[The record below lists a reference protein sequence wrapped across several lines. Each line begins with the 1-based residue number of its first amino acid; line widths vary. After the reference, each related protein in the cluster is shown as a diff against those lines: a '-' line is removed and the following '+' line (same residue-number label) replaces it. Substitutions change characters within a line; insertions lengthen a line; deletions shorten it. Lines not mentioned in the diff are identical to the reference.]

1 MRVFLAGAAGA
12 IGRQLVPML
21 VSAGHHVIGTTR
33 DAARADWLR
42 SAGAEPVL
50 LDALDS
56 QAVRNALAAAQPQ
69 AVIHQLTD
77 LAAGFAPEQLR
88 ATARLREVGTRNL
101 VEAMPSAGVHRLVAQ
116 SGAWLYA
123 DGPLPHSERD
133 PLRDGGP
140 DDPVMRGIAE
150 LERLTL
156 ATPSID
162 GLVMRY
168 GFLYGPGT
176 AYAERDGTQAPRV
189 HVAAAARAAMLA
201 LERGSPGAYNV
212 VDDDPAVTNRRAR
225 AELSWTPELR
235 QGANSPLTG
244 RSHARIVS
252 NSAPS

>member
-1 MRVFLAGAAGA
+1 MPRTVPRLVSPKMRVFLAGGAGA

-21 VSAGHHVIGTTR
+21 VGAGHHVFGTTR
-33 DAARADWLR
+33 DVARAEWLH
-42 SAGAEPVL
+42 SAGAEPVV
-50 LDALDS
+50 LDALDAD
-56 QAVRNALAAAQPQ
+56 AVRNAIAAAQPQ

-101 VEAMPSAGVHRLVAQ
+101 VEAMALAGAHRLIAQ

-123 DGPLPHSERD
+123 DGPLPHGERD
-133 PLRDGGP
+133 PMREQGP
-140 DDPVMRGIAE
+140 DDPVIGGIAE

-156 ATPSID
+156 ATPGID

-176 AYAERDGTQAPRV
+176 AYAGPSGTPPPRV

-201 LERGSPGAYNV
+201 LDRGSPGAYNV
-212 VDDDPAVTNRRAR
+212 VDDDPAVSNARAR
-225 AELSWTPELR
+225 AELNWTPESR
-235 QGANSPLTG
+235 
-244 RSHARIVS
+244 
-252 NSAPS
+252 

>member
-1 MRVFLAGAAGA
+1 MRVFVAGGAGA

-21 VSAGHHVIGTTR
+21 VGAGHHVIGTTR

-42 SAGAEPVL
+42 SAGAEPVV
-50 LDALDS
+50 LDALD
-56 QAVRNALAAAQPQ
+56 AEIVGNAIMAARPQ

-101 VEAMPSAGVHRLVAQ
+101 VHAMTAAGAQRLIAQ

-123 DGPLPHSERD
+123 DGPLPHDEAD
-133 PLRDGGP
+133 ALRDA
-140 DDPVMRGIAE
+140 DADPVVRGIAE

-156 ATPSID
+156 ATPGID
-162 GLVMRY
+162 GLVLRY

-176 AYAERDGTQAPRV
+176 AYAEAAATRPPRV

-212 VDDDPAVTNRRAR
+212 VDDDPAVSNGRAR
-225 AELSWTPELR
+225 SELGWTPQSR
-235 QGANSPLTG
+235 
-244 RSHARIVS
+244 
-252 NSAPS
+252 

>member
-1 MRVFLAGAAGA
+1 MRVFLAGGAGA

-33 DAARADWLR
+33 DVARAEWLR
-42 SAGAEPVL
+42 SAGAEPVI
-50 LDALDS
+50 LDALDAE
-56 QAVRNALAAAQPQ
+56 AVRNAIAAAQPQ

-101 VEAMPSAGVHRLVAQ
+101 VEAMALAGAHRLIAQ

-123 DGPLPHSERD
+123 DGPLPHSEHDPMRD
-133 PLRDGGP
+133 RGP

-176 AYAERDGTQAPRV
+176 AYAEAGGTQPPRV

-212 VDDDPAVTNRRAR
+212 VDDDPAVSNKRAR
-225 AELSWTPELR
+225 AELNWTPELR
-235 QGANSPLTG
+235 
-244 RSHARIVS
+244 
-252 NSAPS
+252 

>member
-1 MRVFLAGAAGA
+1 MRVFVAGGAGA

-21 VSAGHHVIGTTR
+21 VGAGHHVVGATR
-33 DAARADWLR
+33 DAARAEWLR
-42 SAGAEPVL
+42 AVGAVPFL
-50 LDALDS
+50 LDALDAE
-56 QAVRNALAAAQPQ
+56 AVRKAIAAAQPQ

-77 LAAGFAPEQLR
+77 LAAGFAPQQLR

-101 VEAMPSAGVHRLVAQ
+101 VDAMTSTGVRRLIAQ

-123 DGPLPHSERD
+123 DGPLPHRERD
-133 PLRDGGP
+133 PLRDPGP
-140 DDPVMRGIAE
+140 DDPVIGGITE

-176 AYAERDGTQAPRV
+176 AYAEPGGTQPPRV

-201 LERGSPGAYNV
+201 LEHGSPGAYNV
-212 VDDDPAVTNRRAR
+212 VDDDPAVSNSRAR
-225 AELSWTPELR
+225 AELNWTPEMR
-235 QGANSPLTG
+235 
-244 RSHARIVS
+244 
-252 NSAPS
+252 

>member
-1 MRVFLAGAAGA
+1 MRVFLAGGAGA

-21 VSAGHHVIGTTR
+21 VAAGHHVTGTTR
-33 DAARADWLR
+33 DVGRAAWLR
-42 SAGAEPVL
+42 SAGADAVV
-50 LDALDS
+50 LDALDAE
-56 QAVRNALAAAQPQ
+56 AVGNAITASQPQ

-101 VEAMPSAGVHRLVAQ
+101 VEAMVSAGVHRLIAQ

-123 DGPLPHSERD
+123 DGPLPHSEGD
-133 PLRDGGP
+133 PMRAGGP

-176 AYAERDGTQAPRV
+176 AYAESGGTQPPRV

-212 VDDDPAVTNRRAR
+212 VDDDPAVSNQRAR
-225 AELSWTPELR
+225 AELSWRPESR
-235 QGANSPLTG
+235 
-244 RSHARIVS
+244 
-252 NSAPS
+252 